1 MTSATTEAGLGLGQ
15 VEAFLYT
22 EARLADEHDYD
33 AWESLWTEDA
43 LYWVPANGEGFDPTR
58 EMSVV
63 YDNRRRIGTRIV
75 QLKTGKRYAQTPPS
89 RTRRAVTNV
98 EVMPRATRPAGEPAP
113 VGDVEAQANVLIVES
128 RAAGVTVAMCR
139 VTYHLRIVGGEIKM
153 SYKKVVLINNDR
165 ALPTM
170 SFLI

>member
-1 MTSATTEAGLGLGQ
+1 MTSATTEAALGLSQ
-15 VEAFLYT
+15 IEAFLYT

-43 LYWVPANGEGFDPTR
+43 LYWVPANGEGADPTR

-98 EVMPRATRPAGEPAP
+98 EVMSRAARPAGEPTP
-113 VGDVEAQANVLIVES
+113 MGDVEAQANVLIIES

-139 VTYHLRIVGGEIKM
+139 VTYHLRVVGGEIKM